1 MSKIIY
7 QSMLRLC
14 KLGGPMDEILI
25 SCIAIV
31 NFIML
36 SVSVVWIISRYNE
49 MQDETVKYK
58 QMTRLEIELLNKKL
72 EMKNG

>member
-1 MSKIIY
+1 
-7 QSMLRLC
+7 
-14 KLGGPMDEILI
+14 MDEILI